1 MADCKS
7 APTFMKAKIV
17 LEKAELKY
25 QATQEF
31 KTNYQLMLELIMYIM
46 L

>member
-7 APTFMKAKIV
+7 ASTPMKAEIV
-17 LEKAELKY
+17 LGKAGAEHRS
-25 QATQEF
+25 TQEF
-31 KTNYQLMLELIMYIM
+31 KTNYQLMLGSIMYIM

>member
-1 MADCKS
+1 MMDCKF
-7 APTFMKAKIV
+7 TLTLMKAEIV
-17 LEKAELKY
+17 LEKAESEY

-31 KTNYQLMLELIMYIM
+31 KTNYQLMLESIMYIM

>member
-1 MADCKS
+1 MVDCKFT
-7 APTFMKAKIV
+7 PTLMEAGIV
-17 LEKAELKY
+17 LEKAESEY

-31 KTNYQLMLELIMYIM
+31 KMNYQLMLGSIMYIM